1 MKDHSLNL
9 AIRAPYRLVFFRQ
22 QAEQMNA
29 QPHRVNADKV
39 NWRDVRRESFAR
51 TRDAFDTATL
61 SIFGTDEYVR
71 VSFFDPSISH
81 GWRVTYAD
89 QVEHSA
95 IDHQGWYMDCDG
107 DGSRGVLRG
116 AVAAFSHGRY
126 VPMVHNSDTG
136 GWFVFDSMGD
146 SARDAAQAADS
157 YAKELA
163 EQESEYQRRWQEAN
177 DMRERLGEIKGRLA
191 ELQVLID
198 SGKFDNAQAEAD
210 RLTQEAADITDKL
223 NDEFAD
229 VAE

>member
-9 AIRAPYRLVFFRQ
+9 AIRAPYRLVSLRMM
-22 QAEQMNA
+22 AEQMNS
-29 QPHRVNADKV
+29 QPHRVNADRV
-39 NWRDVRRESFAR
+39 NWRDVRRESLAR
-51 TRDAFDTATL
+51 TRDAFDSATL

-71 VSFFDPSISH
+71 VAFFDPSVSH

-95 IDHQGWYMDCDG
+95 VNHQGWYMDC

-126 VPMVHNSDTG
+126 VPMAHNSDTG
-136 GWFVFDSMGD
+136 EWFVFDSLGD
-146 SARDAAQAADS
+146 SARDTAYAADA

-177 DMRERLGEIKGRLA
+177 DMRERLEVIKDRLA

-198 SGKFDNAQAEAD
+198 SGKFDNAQTEAD
-210 RLTQEAADITDKL
+210 RLTSEAADITDKL
-223 NDEFAD
+223 NDEYAD